1 MAAYKRFQDL
11 YTNTGMNKQ
20 ILEDYRISYN
30 IDAVI
35 DLLSIKGDEVIDFFP
50 SDTNYINNSNIDV
63 LVEPNKLCDMRT
75 LIIYDSTHSVS
86 DNLKNFFRQELD
98 ILKLIPN
105 LQRAIY
111 TFVSP
116 RSVVPKHADDD
127 DPYFRMIYGVLT
139 PSNDFKDVGLVIENH
154 EIYLGIKDVIGV
166 KSDVVHWGWNNT
178 DTYWSVLVLCIEDKK
193 LDELR
198 KIY

>member
-1 MAAYKRFQDL
+1 M
-11 YTNTGMNKQ
+11 NTQ
-20 ILEDYRISYN
+20 ILEDYRIEYN
-30 IDAVI
+30 INTVI
-35 DLLSIKGDEVIDFFP
+35 DLLSMKGAEVIDLFP

-75 LIIYDSTHSVS
+75 LIIYDSTHLVS
-86 DNLKNFFRQELD
+86 DDLKNFFKQELD

-127 DPYFRMIYGVLT
+127 DPYFRMVYGVLV
-139 PSNDFKDVGLVIENH
+139 PSDDINDIGLVVETH
-154 EIYLGIKDVIGV
+154 KMHLGIKDIIGI
-166 KSDVVHWGWNNT
+166 KSDVVHWGWNTTNN
-178 DTYWSVLVLCIEDKK
+178 YWSMLVLCIEDKK

>member
-1 MAAYKRFQDL
+1 
-11 YTNTGMNKQ
+11 MNKQ

-30 IDAVI
+30 INDVI
-35 DLLSIKGDEVIDFFP
+35 DLLSIKGAEVIDFFP
-50 SDTNYINNSNIDV
+50 ADTNYINNSNIDV

-75 LIIYDSTHSVS
+75 LIIYDSAHAVS

-127 DPYFRMIYGVLT
+127 DPYFRMVYGVLT
-139 PSNDFKDVGLVIENH
+139 PSNDFNDVGLVIENH
-154 EIYLGIKDVIGV
+154 EIHLGIKDVIGV

-178 DTYWSVLVLCIEDKK
+178 DHYWSVLVLCIEDKK

>member
-1 MAAYKRFQDL
+1 
-11 YTNTGMNKQ
+11 MNNQ
-20 ILEDYRISYN
+20 ILEDYRIAYN
-30 IDAVI
+30 IDTVI
-35 DLLSIKGDEVIDFFP
+35 DLLSMKGAEVIDLFP

-154 EIYLGIKDVIGV
+154 EIHLGIKDVIGV

-178 DTYWSVLVLCIEDKK
+178 DNYWSVLVLCIEDKK